1 MVNPRSSS
9 PALKRTIRAS
19 IAAREH
25 APAIRAIQNLEPVEI
40 VSGATQNPP
49 YMYSVSFFVWIM
61 VAVFAAGF
69 GAGFGLRSYVSYR
82 RRTRTRP
89 KRADVRPVFVPGH
102 VDWADAP
109 LVP

>member
-40 VSGATQNPP
+40 VSGANSGPWRDPESALHVQCELLCLDHACGLCCRLRCG
-49 YMYSVSFFVWIM
+49 VWP
-61 VAVFAAGF
+61 AE
-69 GAGFGLRSYVSYR
+69 LC
-82 RRTRTRP
+82 
-89 KRADVRPVFVPGH
+89 FVPS
-102 VDWADAP
+102 ADKDSTQACGRAP
-109 LVP
+109 RIRSGSRRVV